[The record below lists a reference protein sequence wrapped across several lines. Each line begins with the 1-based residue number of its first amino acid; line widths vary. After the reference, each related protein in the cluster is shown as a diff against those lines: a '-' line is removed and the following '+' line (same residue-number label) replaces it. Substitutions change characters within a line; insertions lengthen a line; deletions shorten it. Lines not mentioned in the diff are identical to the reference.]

1 METERLVVETHPDP
15 RDVAFLEDR
24 INEFNLATTGI
35 DFGGLLAIFVRD
47 AQGAI
52 IAGTYGWTWGG
63 CCEMRFLWVHEDFRQ
78 RGIGSAL
85 LGAAEREAAR
95 RGCDQLI
102 LDTHSFQ
109 APGFY
114 QKLDYEVVGV
124 IEGYPRGYQKL
135 FLRKRLTPVDA

>member
-1 METERLVVETHPDP
+1 METERLIVETHPDP
-15 RDVAFLEDR
+15 KDVVFLEDR

-47 AQGAI
+47 AQDAI
-52 IAGTYGWTWGG
+52 IAGVYGWTWGG
-63 CCEMRFLWVHEDFRQ
+63 CCEIRTLWVHEDFRG
-78 RGIGSAL
+78 RGYGSAL

-95 RGCDQLI
+95 CGCDQLI

-109 APGFY
+109 APRFY
-114 QKLDYEVVGV
+114 RKLDYEVIGV

-135 FLRKRLTPVDA
+135 FLRKRLPPVHS